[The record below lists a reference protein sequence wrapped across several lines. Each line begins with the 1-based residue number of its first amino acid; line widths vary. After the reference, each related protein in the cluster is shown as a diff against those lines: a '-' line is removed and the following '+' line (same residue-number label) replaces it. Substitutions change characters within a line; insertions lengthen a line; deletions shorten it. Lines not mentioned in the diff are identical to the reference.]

1 MIMVGK
7 RKDLRKKY
15 FEIFM
20 LSLNSECTLE
30 EIGVRYGMTKQRV
43 WQIVRFN
50 ELGAGDYY
58 AGYGLYTKH
67 HKTLLNDINL
77 STIERNRLLRDWL
90 RTKNVR
96 LIRGKNDGTKS
107 SA

>member
-1 MIMVGK
+1 MVGR

-20 LSLNSECTLE
+20 LSLNSEYTLE

-50 ELGAGDYY
+50 ELGNGDYY
-58 AGYGLYTKH
+58 AGYGLYDQH
-67 HKTLLNDINL
+67 HKTLLSNQNL
-77 STIERNRLLRDWL
+77 STIERNKLLRDWL
-90 RTKNVR
+90 RTMNVR

-107 SA
+107 SS

>member
-20 LSLNSECTLE
+20 LSLNSEYTLE

-58 AGYGLYTKH
+58 SGYSMYTKH

-96 LIRGKNDGTKS
+96 LIRGKSDGTKS

>member
-1 MIMVGK
+1 MVGK

-30 EIGVRYGMTKQRV
+30 EIGVKYGMTKQRV

-50 ELGAGDYY
+50 HIGNGDYY
-58 AGYGLYTKH
+58 AGYDLYNQEY
-67 HKTLLNDINL
+67 KTLLLDTNL
-77 STIERNRLLRDWL
+77 STIERNKLLREWL

-96 LIRGKNDGTKS
+96 LIKGKNDGTKS
-107 SA
+107 SS

>member
-1 MIMVGK
+1 MVGK
-7 RKDLRKKY
+7 RISLRKKY

-20 LSLNSECTLE
+20 LSLNSESTLE
-30 EIGVRYGMTKQRV
+30 EIGVRYGMTKQRA

-50 ELGAGDYY
+50 ELGNGDYY
-58 AGYGLYTKH
+58 LGYKLYTNH
-67 HKTLLNDINL
+67 HKTLLQDTNL

-90 RTKNVR
+90 RHNNVR

-107 SA
+107 SS

>member
-1 MIMVGK
+1 MVGK

-20 LSLNSECTLE
+20 LSINSACTLE
-30 EIGVRYGMTKQRV
+30 EIGIKYGMTKQRV

-50 ELGAGDYY
+50 ELGNGDYY
-58 AGYGLYTKH
+58 AGYDLYNQK
-67 HKTLLNDINL
+67 HKTLLLDTNL
-77 STIERNRLLRDWL
+77 STIERNKLLREWL

-96 LIRGKNDGTKS
+96 LIKGKNDGTKS
-107 SA
+107 SS